1 MKQAIDFARE
11 AFLAPTGLGEQH
23 LEQVFSQ
30 LLTQDTT
37 LADLYFQSARYESW
51 GLEEGIIKSGSYS
64 IEQGVGVR
72 AVCGE
77 QTGFAYS
84 GEISLPALLES
95 AKAVRAISRA
105 GQSGSVNAWQVMYA
119 TTSAIRHG

>member
-1 MKQAIDFARE
+1 MKQAIELARE
-11 AFLAPTGLGEQH
+11 TFLTSTGLSYQH
-23 LEQVFSQ
+23 LEQVFSH
-30 LLTQDTT
+30 LLRQDTT

-77 QTGFAYS
+77 QTGFA
-84 GEISLPALLES
+84 
-95 AKAVRAISRA
+95 
-105 GQSGSVNAWQVMYA
+105 
-119 TTSAIRHG
+119 